1 VIEAKITN
9 LLEQKFAEEDFS
21 SCFLV
26 DIKLHSQ
33 SKLEV
38 FIDSDEGINFDVCRK
53 VSRYLEE
60 YIDAEGWLGE
70 KYILEVS
77 SPGATRP
84 LKLFRQYP
92 KHIGRKV
99 EVKTVQGEKKEGTLI
114 AVEEAG
120 IKLSSKQRIKE
131 GKKKKTVVIESEI
144 PFEEIAQTKI
154 KISF

>member
-1 VIEAKITN
+1 MIEAKITD
-9 LLEQKFAEEDFS
+9 LLEQKFAEEEFS
-21 SCFLV
+21 TCFLV
-26 DIKLHSQ
+26 DIKLHDHK
-33 SKLEV
+33 KLDV
-38 FIDSDEGINFDVCRK
+38 FIDSDEGISFDVCRK

-60 YIDAEGWLGE
+60 YIDTEGWLGE

-99 EVKTVQGEKKEGTLI
+99 EVKTTQGEKKEGTLI
-114 AVEEAG
+114 AVEDAS
-120 IKLSSKQRIKE
+120 ITISSKERIKE
-131 GKKKKTVVIESEI
+131 GKKKKTIVVESTI
-144 PFEEIAQTKI
+144 PFEEIVQTKI